1 MRLNV
6 AGILNACKATAK
18 TYSTM
23 DKKIFIPLYDKHL
36 HFLIKRC
43 GWLVTKFYLD
53 FTFDQAMFKKY
64 FVVMNQISRQ
74 NAKTSVEKDFYK
86 LMNNSNFSYNCRNDI
101 DNRFFSPIVDEIEEV
116 RYIRRHQNIF
126 DPSFQNFVSCDLLER
141 DINNEFDNEIA
152 GLDFNCQF
160 FDAKRNSLEIER
172 KKKLDAISSTG
183 SKKKKAS

>member
-1 MRLNV
+1 
-6 AGILNACKATAK
+6 
-18 TYSTM
+18 M

-43 GWLVTKFYLD
+43 GWLVTKFYSD

-74 NAKTSVEKDFYK
+74 NAKTSVEKDFYM
-86 LMNNSNFSYNCRNDI
+86 LMNNSNFSYDCRNDI
-101 DNRFFSPIVDEIEEV
+101 YNCFFSPIVDEIEEV

-141 DINNEFDNEIA
+141 DINNEFDNEIT

-172 KKKLDAISSTG
+172 KKKLDAISSMG